1 MPKSLGFGIGVF
13 LKENTLNISE
23 SNDKV
28 IEVGNVF
35 LIDLTFTDI
44 SYETK
49 KGDKKSFGVQLIDT
63 VVV

>member
-44 SYETK
+44 
-49 KGDKKSFGVQLIDT
+49 
-63 VVV
+63 